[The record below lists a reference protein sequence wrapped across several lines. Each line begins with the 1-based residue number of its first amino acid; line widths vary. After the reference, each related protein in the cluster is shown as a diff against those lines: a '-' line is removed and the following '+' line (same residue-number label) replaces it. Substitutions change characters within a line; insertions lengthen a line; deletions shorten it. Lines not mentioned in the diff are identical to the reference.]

1 MSVIYRRKT
10 YIIASSFVEEFNALF
25 NDILLPAQLKYGAR
39 LIGRWHTQLE
49 GETSEIFAM
58 WEYDTMEQYEEI
70 ERKIKADQEHVRR
83 VQERY
88 DQLGRHRYAEVFRRE
103 IQQQFFTSTVNRDRT
118 ILH

>member
-10 YIIASSFVEEFNALF
+10 YIIASSFVDEFNALF

-39 LIGRWHTQLE
+39 LIGRWHTQLDE
-49 GETSEIFAM
+49 ETSEIFAM

-70 ERKIKADQEHVRR
+70 ERRIKADQEHVRR

-103 IQQQFFTSTVNRDRT
+103 IQQQFFTSTVERDRT